1 MKNTFLK
8 RVISSALALSL
19 AASCGLTAFA
29 AESGNQVT
37 DLSAEVIDAS
47 NRENAYSNYVKKHAD
62 AARPQKEVI
71 INGADFVK
79 FGDGAVI
86 TKETVDGEPNVM
98 KWANQVGTVD
108 FKVNVPET
116 GWYNIEAKYEALNNE
131 AGGNTTSVE
140 FALLIDGVCP
150 YTTASRITLPKRWV
164 NKTEIQQ
171 DVRGN
176 DIRPG
181 QIAVECWQVSPFK
194 DTDGLRNEA
203 LGFYIEAGEHTFT
216 LQSQKAQFALAYMK
230 LFNETKPAPYVA
242 PDANEIQNS
251 HAERILLEGENAT
264 YKSDRTLF
272 PTADR
277 NSYLTSSANGQS
289 PTKTRYNT
297 IGKDNWNK
305 ATQAAT
311 WEVDITT
318 AGCYKIGIRAKQDS
332 MRGMYSN
339 RRLYIDGVVP
349 CAECEQLKFYYDT
362 SWQLTVPSIGE
373 EPMFFY
379 LDAGKHTITLEAVP
393 GEIGEI
399 MGDIDEIVYQVNSYY
414 RQIRAITGPNPDE
427 YNNYDIKGSIPG
439 ILDRFKEYSESLRAQ
454 MKKIEKL
461 SGTGGTEAVTLDKL
475 AIVLDKCVSKA
486 DRIPNMMSQIKDN
499 VTSVSSWVNQYREQ
513 PLEVDMIEVLTDDQE
528 FTECD
533 EGFFKSLGYGFKAF
547 IGSFFEDYNSLAE
560 DDEEAMICWTSLGR
574 DNATVIQTLINN
586 DYNPTAKTKVNLKL
600 VQGGIIEA
608 TFAGKGPDLALFM
621 GGDFPIQLAARDVL
635 VNLKKFDDYDE
646 VMKRFAPQAGVLYEY
661 NGGCYGLPVS
671 QTFPMLFYRSDV
683 LSQYGIDPKT
693 DLNTW
698 ENLLKVL
705 PTLQRNYMEVGLIL
719 PVGSVISPVTE
730 AGNTFASML
739 LQKGVNYYS
748 DNLDKTNFDTQ
759 EAIDSFDAWTKF
771 YTTYSFEQTYDAF
784 TRFRQGDMPVLI
796 QNYTFFNQLTVA
808 APEIKGCWSFQPIP
822 GTKQEDGSINH
833 ASCSVGSAA
842 LIFSKL
848 DEDKQKDAW
857 EFIKWFT
864 SDETMTSYGNDIES
878 IVGTMGRFDTAN
890 LNALEQLSW
899 TTNEV
904 SLLKNQMLSQVEI
917 PVIPASYGVTRGLIN
932 AFREVVNNAENA
944 RDTLFWYNKDI
955 NDEITRK
962 REDLGLN
969 S

>member
-19 AASCGLTAFA
+19 TATCGLTAFA
-29 AESGNQVT
+29 AGSGTQKM
-37 DLSAEVIDAS
+37 DLSAEIIDAS
-47 NRENAYSNYVKKHAD
+47 NRENAYSNYYKKYAD
-62 AARPQKEVI
+62 APRPLKGTNDTVKIEGKNFTGSGSGAEVR
-71 INGADFVK
+71 V
-79 FGDGAVI
+79 AV
-86 TKETVDGEPNVM
+86 VDGETDVLE
-98 KWANQVGTVD
+98 WSNQEGYVD
-108 FKVNVPET
+108 FEVDVPET
-116 GWYNIEAKYEALNNE
+116 GWYNIRAKYEALE
-131 AGGNTTSVE
+131 GGTTSIE

-164 NKTEIQQ
+164 NKNEIQQ
-171 DVRGN
+171 DIRGN

-181 QIAVECWQVSPFK
+181 QVEQVCWQECAFK

-203 LGFYIEAGEHTFT
+203 LGFYIEKGKHKFT
-216 LQSQKAQFALAYMK
+216 LQSQKAQFALAYLE
-230 LFNETKPAPYVA
+230 LFNENDAPAYEKA
-242 PDANEIQNS
+242 GNFDMTS
-251 HAERILLEGENAT
+251 GERILLEGEEAA

-277 NSYLTSSANGQS
+277 KSYLTSSANGQS

-311 WEVDITT
+311 WEFDVQKD
-318 AGCYKIGIRAKQDS
+318 GYYKIGIRAKQDS

-349 CAECEQLKFYYDT
+349 YRECDQLKFYYNSDWT
-362 SWQLTVPSIGE
+362 LTVPTRNE
-373 EPMFFY
+373 QPMYFY
-379 LDAGKHTITLEAVP
+379 LEAGKHTLTLEAVP

-399 MGDIDEIVYQVNSYY
+399 MGDIDELVYQINSYY

-427 YNNYDIKGSIPG
+427 YNNYDIKGAIPG
-439 ILDRFKEYSESLRAQ
+439 IIDKFKEYSESLRAQ
-454 MKKIEKL
+454 MKKIESL
-461 SGTGGTEAVTLDKL
+461 SGSGGTEAVTLDKL

-486 DRIPNMMSQIKDN
+486 DRIPGLMSQIKDN

-513 PLEVDMIEVLTDDQE
+513 PLEIDLIELVTSDQE
-528 FTECD
+528 FTDCD
-533 EGFFKSLGYGFKAF
+533 ESFFKSIGFGFKAF

-586 DYNPTAKTKVNLKL
+586 EYNPNHNVKVNLKL

-635 VNLKKFDDYDE
+635 VNLKQFSDFDE
-646 VMKRFAPQAGVLYEY
+646 VMQRFSPQAGVLYEY

-693 DLNTW
+693 DLTTW
-698 ENLLKVL
+698 DGLLSVL

-730 AGNTFASML
+730 SGNTFASML
-739 LQKGVNYYS
+739 LQKGVNYYNAEQS
-748 DNLDKTNFDTQ
+748 QTNFHTQ
-759 EAIDSFDAWTKF
+759 EAIDAFDAWTKF

-822 GTKQEDGSINH
+822 GTVQADGSINH

-842 LIFSKL
+842 IIFSTL
-848 DEDKQKDAW
+848 SEDRQKEAW

-864 SDETMTSYGNDIES
+864 STETMINYGNDIEA

-890 LNALEQLSW
+890 VEALEKLSW
-899 TTNEV
+899 TTTEV
-904 SLLKNQMLSQVEI
+904 SLLKDQMLSQVEI

-969 S
+969 

>member
-1 MKNTFLK
+1 M
-8 RVISSALALSL
+8 
-19 AASCGLTAFA
+19 
-29 AESGNQVT
+29 
-37 DLSAEVIDAS
+37 
-47 NRENAYSNYVKKHAD
+47 
-62 AARPQKEVI
+62 
-71 INGADFVK
+71 
-79 FGDGAVI
+79 
-86 TKETVDGEPNVM
+86 
-98 KWANQVGTVD
+98 
-108 FKVNVPET
+108 
-116 GWYNIEAKYEALNNE
+116 
-131 AGGNTTSVE
+131 
-140 FALLIDGVCP
+140 
-150 YTTASRITLPKRWV
+150 
-164 NKTEIQQ
+164 
-171 DVRGN
+171 
-176 DIRPG
+176 
-181 QIAVECWQVSPFK
+181 
-194 DTDGLRNEA
+194 
-203 LGFYIEAGEHTFT
+203 
-216 LQSQKAQFALAYMK
+216 
-230 LFNETKPAPYVA
+230 
-242 PDANEIQNS
+242 
-251 HAERILLEGENAT
+251 
-264 YKSDRTLF
+264 
-272 PTADR
+272 
-277 NSYLTSSANGQS
+277 
-289 PTKTRYNT
+289 
-297 IGKDNWNK
+297 
-305 ATQAAT
+305 
-311 WEVDITT
+311 
-318 AGCYKIGIRAKQDS
+318 
-332 MRGMYSN
+332 
-339 RRLYIDGVVP
+339 
-349 CAECEQLKFYYDT
+349 
-362 SWQLTVPSIGE
+362 
-373 EPMFFY
+373 
-379 LDAGKHTITLEAVP
+379 
-393 GEIGEI
+393 
-399 MGDIDEIVYQVNSYY
+399 
-414 RQIRAITGPNPDE
+414 
-427 YNNYDIKGSIPG
+427 
-439 ILDRFKEYSESLRAQ
+439 
-454 MKKIEKL
+454 
-461 SGTGGTEAVTLDKL
+461 
-475 AIVLDKCVSKA
+475 
-486 DRIPNMMSQIKDN
+486 
-499 VTSVSSWVNQYREQ
+499 
-513 PLEVDMIEVLTDDQE
+513 
-528 FTECD
+528 
-533 EGFFKSLGYGFKAF
+533 
-547 IGSFFEDYNSLAE
+547 
-560 DDEEAMICWTSLGR
+560 
-574 DNATVIQTLINN
+574 
-586 DYNPTAKTKVNLKL
+586 
-600 VQGGIIEA
+600 
-608 TFAGKGPDLALFM
+608 
-621 GGDFPIQLAARDVL
+621 
-635 VNLKKFDDYDE
+635 
-646 VMKRFAPQAGVLYEY
+646 LYEY

-693 DLNTW
+693 DLTTW
-698 ENLLKVL
+698 DGLLKVL